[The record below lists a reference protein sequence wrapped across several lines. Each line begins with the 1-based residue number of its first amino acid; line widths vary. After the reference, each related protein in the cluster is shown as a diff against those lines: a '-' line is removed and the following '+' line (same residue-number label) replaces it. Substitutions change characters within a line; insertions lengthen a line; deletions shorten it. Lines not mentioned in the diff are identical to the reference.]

1 MTKIILLLLATVA
14 LFLFSAGAFDA
25 EGTARGSIAFG
36 GCLSVSVG
44 SRTVTLAA
52 RRFRPNRSYYVLR
65 VR

>member
-1 MTKIILLLLATVA
+1 MTKIILLVLVMIA
-14 LFLFSAGAFDA
+14 LFLFSTGAFDA
-25 EGTARGSIAFG
+25 EGTMKGPAFG
-36 GCLSVSVG
+36 GRLAVSVG